1 MSRGDVVDNPCVK
14 DCPERSATCHAYCE
28 KYARFAA
35 WCERRRKERAE
46 ERALKEAATHGMK
59 RAMAIKQYRQKQGR
73 K

>member
-1 MSRGDVVDNPCVK
+1 MNRGDVVDNPCVK
-14 DCPERSATCHAYCE
+14 DCPERSATCHADCE

-35 WCERRRKERAE
+35 WCE

>member
-14 DCPERSATCHAYCE
+14 DCTERSATCHADCE

-46 ERALKEAATHGMK
+46 ERALK
-59 RAMAIKQYRQKQGR
+59 
-73 K
+73 